1 VTAAPASVRVLVV
14 EDDGPLRLL
23 LRRTLEPAGYT
34 VVEAADGAEA
44 MAAIDRTPAG
54 DRDGGAAVAPGPAAP
69 AGAEIDLVILDLYL
83 PKVSGIEVLKTLR
96 RHSRVPVIILSG
108 RSNEADRVLGLEA
121 GADDYVVKP
130 FFPRE
135 LLARVRAVLRR
146 VEPVAAPAA
155 AQPTDDGAPLVFD
168 ELVIDRRGREVVVAG
183 ERVAVTAREF
193 DLLAYLAAA
202 PRQVF
207 SREQLLNAVWRSSS
221 EWQDPATVTE
231 LVRRLRLKIEARP
244 DRPRW
249 LQTVRGAGYRFDP

>member
-1 VTAAPASVRVLVV
+1 VRVLVV

-23 LRRTLEPAGYT
+23 LRRTLEPAGYA

-44 MAAIDRTPAG
+44 MAAVGGPSAT
-54 DRDGGAAVAPGPAAP
+54 DRDGATGPGAGRTAPRF
-69 AGAEIDLVILDLYL
+69 DLVILDLYL
-83 PKVSGIEVLKTLR
+83 PKMSGIEVLKNLR

-108 RSNEADRVLGLEA
+108 RANEADRVLGLEA

-146 VEPVAAPAA
+146 VEPVAPAAPA
-155 AQPTDDGAPLVFD
+155 DEGAPLVFD
-168 ELVIDRRGREVVVAG
+168 DLVIDRRGREVVLAG
-183 ERVAVTAREF
+183 QRVAVTAREF

-207 SREQLLNAVWRSSS
+207 TREQLLNAVWRSSS

-231 LVRRLRLKIEARP
+231 LVRRLRLKIETRP